1 MNNLDTENIKTNTMS
16 SIENAQ
22 PVIIKDVDKKEKKVK
37 KSKKK
42 KGRDRCCFKGCK
54 KALNLATVTCK
65 CNKRFCA
72 LHRLQAQHDCE
83 VINTID
89 KEKLMQ
95 QFGLGGG
102 DFKKL
107 QVI

>member
-1 MNNLDTENIKTNTMS
+1 MNIFNNENIKTNTMQNTDS
-16 SIENAQ
+16 TV
-22 PVIIKDVDKKEKKVK
+22 PTIINCED
-37 KSKKK
+37 KKK
-42 KGRDRCCFKGCK
+42 KDKKKKKKDRCSFKGCK

>member
-22 PVIIKDVDKKEKKVK
+22 SEIIKDVDKKEKKGKEIK
-37 KSKKK
+37 KEKR
-42 KGRDRCCFKGCK
+42 GDRCCFKGCK

-89 KEKLMQ
+89 KEKIMQ

>member
-1 MNNLDTENIKTNTMS
+1 MNSFNTENIKTNMMQNTVS
-16 SIENAQ
+16 EIPTINCDD
-22 PVIIKDVDKKEKKVK
+22 KKKKEKKR
-37 KSKKK
+37 KKK
-42 KGRDRCCFKGCK
+42 DRCSFKGCK

-83 VINTID
+83 VINNID
-89 KEKLMQ
+89 KDKLMQ
-95 QFGLGGG
+95 KFGLGGG

>member
-1 MNNLDTENIKTNTMS
+1 MNRFNNENIKTNTMQ
-16 SIENAQ
+16 NTDT
-22 PVIIKDVDKKEKKVK
+22 IIPTIINCEDKKKKEKK
-37 KSKKK
+37 KKK
-42 KGRDRCCFKGCK
+42 KDRCCFKGCK

-83 VINTID
+83 VINNID
-89 KEKLMQ
+89 KDKLMQ
-95 QFGLGGG
+95 KFGLGGG

>member
-1 MNNLDTENIKTNTMS
+1 MSGVNNKNIKTNTMQNTDFPIS
-16 SIENAQ
+16 TIMNCN
-22 PVIIKDVDKKEKKVK
+22 DKNKNKKN
-37 KSKKK
+37 KKK
-42 KGRDRCCFKGCK
+42 KDRCCFKECK

-83 VINTID
+83 IINTID
-89 KEKLMQ
+89 KDKLMQ
-95 QFGLGGG
+95 KFGLGGG

>member
-1 MNNLDTENIKTNTMS
+1 MSGVNNENIKTNTMQNTDS
-16 SIENAQ
+16 TIPTINCDG
-22 PVIIKDVDKKEKKVK
+22 KKKKEKK
-37 KSKKK
+37 KKK
-42 KGRDRCCFKGCK
+42 KDRCCFKECK

-83 VINTID
+83 VINNID
-89 KEKLMQ
+89 KDKLMQ
-95 QFGLGGG
+95 KFGLGGG
-102 DFKKL
+102 GFKKL